1 MNFYFGENYYTGGAA
16 SFGEEVLVS
25 FLGAFFGFGFALYL
39 YYRNLQADKNDRLIY
54 FQLLLE
60 GSISHIQ
67 GLFKKVNAYVV
78 NQRKDYLDLQIIKFG
93 INNDIS
99 RLDKQDSQGIYL
111 AYRHFFSS
119 EEQWISNYGKIYK
132 SIDLVAGIEEEIK
145 RLYMRNSTDSYS
157 RAFKIKEV
165 IEKIPNRLAAYSLNI
180 ANELKEERY
189 NNEDFQFLEGKIHE
203 FQDLLEKNKPL
214 SYFGDVYVKSLLTE
228 LLANHRDKIYTQE
241 LLFMGKNARTM
252 IDDLRRDIEYSL
264 KEMEK
269 IPGES
274 ENIIERMLA
283 ESAKIK
289 SAVRI

>member
-165 IEKIPNRLAAYSLNI
+165 IEKIPKQACC
-180 ANELKEERY
+180 
-189 NNEDFQFLEGKIHE
+189 
-203 FQDLLEKNKPL
+203 
-214 SYFGDVYVKSLLTE
+214 
-228 LLANHRDKIYTQE
+228 
-241 LLFMGKNARTM
+241 LFV
-252 IDDLRRDIEYSL
+252 EYR
-264 KEMEK
+264 KR
-269 IPGES
+269 
-274 ENIIERMLA
+274 IERRT
-283 ESAKIK
+283 IQQ
-289 SAVRI
+289 